1 MQRKENLV
9 KRSLSLL
16 LAASSVALMAHA
28 ASAATIDRNAKIVV
42 GWAEPPDSLN
52 PATTGARDVGPLD
65 VNLFNTLVWITPQ
78 FKVTSDLATSWK
90 ISPDGKTVT
99 LQLRHDITFTDGTKF
114 DAAAVV
120 ANIKYITDPTTQSK
134 SALGLLGPC
143 KTATASG
150 PYTVELSCTAPYA
163 PLLAHLGE
171 PYLGMQSPT
180 AIKKWGK
187 DLGLHPTGTGP
198 FKFASY
204 KPNQSLVITRND
216 AYHWGPAATGHS
228 GPPDIAQITY
238 DIVPN
243 SQARIN
249 QFQSGQS
256 VLMQETPGVFWNA
269 LKAGGRFNAVP
280 VPISGMGIFAPINAS
295 LWPTND
301 LAVRKAIMYAVDKN
315 GVSKLADAGAHPV
328 SNTPLEKG
336 MTAYDPSLEHMYS
349 YDPAK
354 AAALLKADGWTK
366 PGKFWER
373 GGKTLTVKLTAITTV
388 PEYPLL
394 AQAIQ
399 GYLLKFGMDATVQQL
414 AVPAWLAA
422 NIKGQ
427 INMTPLQFVDD
438 DPDALHFW
446 FLPGQYFNWSHYTN
460 HALTKLL
467 LEGQQVTDPVK
478 RVAIYQAAQK
488 IIMEQAIEMPL
499 HQNIDLVMTSKKLT
513 GLTWEG
519 GGFEYFGTAAITK

>member
-1 MQRKENLV
+1 M
-9 KRSLSLL
+9 KRILSML
-16 LAASSVALMAHA
+16 LAAGGVALAAHS
-28 ASAATIDRNAKIVV
+28 ASAATIDRNAKIVI

-65 VNLFNTLVWITPQ
+65 VNLFNTLVWISKNFEVTP
-78 FKVTSDLATSWK
+78 DLATSWK
-90 ISPDGKTVT
+90 VSPDGKTLT
-99 LQLRHDITFTDGTKF
+99 LQLRHDVTFTDGTKF

-120 ANIKYITDPTTQSK
+120 ANIKYITDPQTQSK

-143 KTATASG
+143 KTARASG
-150 PYTVELSCTAPYA
+150 RYTVELSCTAPYA

-198 FKFASY
+198 FKFVSY
-204 KPNQSLVITRND
+204 KPNQSLVIARND
-216 AYHWGPAATGHS
+216 AYRWGPAATGHS

-269 LKAGGRFNAVP
+269 LKAGGRYDAVP

-301 LAVRKAIMYAVDKN
+301 LAVRQAIMYAVDKN
-315 GVSKLADAGAHPV
+315 GVSKLADAGAHPI

-336 MTAYDPSLEHMYS
+336 MTAYDPSLERMYG
-349 YDPAK
+349 YDPTK

-366 PGKFWER
+366 PGKFWVK
-373 GGKTLTVKLTAITTV
+373 GGKTLTVKLTAIATV

-422 NIKGQ
+422 NIKGR

-460 HALTKLL
+460 PELTKLL
-467 LEGQQVTDPVK
+467 MEGQQVTDPVK
-478 RVAIYQAAQK
+478 RVAIYKAAQK

-519 GGFEYFGTAAITK
+519 GGFEYCGTAAMTK